1 LLEKYRLEIIENYY
15 AFSETDNY
23 LFCQRAIH
31 LLDWHKDGRAFHIV
45 YEIYENLDHEEDE
58 VLTGVCSYYLINNT
72 KISYGPFLFEKWKY
86 HLEELTRF
94 EENAFDQ
101 LLESGFVNHEIIENA
116 IEMLLDPEVDTWV
129 KGLIAIKL
137 NDESVQREVKNRL
150 QFIAPMIKYIESN
163 SMESEYQD
171 EWIEIGSVWAEKK
184 FSQPRREKLIKNAQ
198 VSDDDFLMKTLGRS
212 DKRTYKMIMDRYKKK
227 SDKNDNQN
235 YYLAELK
242 ERNDILE
249 SEFLAQLPSDLSE
262 WLNLP
267 DVSDYQKEELIEEFN
282 YIANL
287 RATKI
292 KVKVGRNDPCPC
304 CSGKKYKKCCLK

>member
-1 LLEKYRLEIIENYY
+1 
-15 AFSETDNY
+15 
-23 LFCQRAIH
+23 
-31 LLDWHKDGRAFHIV
+31 
-45 YEIYENLDHEEDE
+45 
-58 VLTGVCSYYLINNT
+58 
-72 KISYGPFLFEKWKY
+72 
-86 HLEELTRF
+86 
-94 EENAFDQ
+94 
-101 LLESGFVNHEIIENA
+101 
-116 IEMLLDPEVDTWV
+116 MLLDPEVDTWV
-129 KGLIAIKL
+129 KGFIAIKL

-163 SMESEYQD
+163 GMESEYQD

-198 VSDDDFLMKTLGRS
+198 VSDDDFLIKTLGRS